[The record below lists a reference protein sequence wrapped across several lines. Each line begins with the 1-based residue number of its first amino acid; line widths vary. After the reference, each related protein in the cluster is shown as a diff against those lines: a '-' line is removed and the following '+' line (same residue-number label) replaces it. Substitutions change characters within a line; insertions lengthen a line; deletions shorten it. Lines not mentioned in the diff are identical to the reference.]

1 MVSLSSFRQQLASP
15 KLSWQLC
22 LLAIV
27 GGFSASMLIVLF
39 TYTIKSI
46 QHLYLLTD
54 DNYTSLD
61 GLSRFDLP
69 IIGAL
74 VILFFSWITGYKYQR
89 TGIPFV
95 LHRLKIAYG
104 AIPFR
109 NTFHQFVGGAISLS
123 TGFSVGKEGPV
134 VHLGAAASSFVGTK
148 LNLPNNSIRTLC
160 ACGIAAGIAASFNT
174 PIAAVLFVMEVILR
188 EYDLHMFIPIMLA
201 AIIGSMVTSTVFG
214 ATHDYEFI
222 SQIVLNYQDFII
234 LVVLGLMIGIL
245 ASAFNRV
252 IIFTIKRFEKF
263 HIVTRLMIAAL
274 ITGCLGYLVPHAMG
288 TGSSAVMFSVENH
301 EQMQFLFSLL
311 TAKFLM
317 TVLVI
322 GLGMPGGIVGPIIGI
337 GAVSGILGA
346 LVLGQIIPGN
356 YMASDFAL
364 IGMAGFMAATLNAPL
379 AALLTVVELSNQLE
393 IMLPAM
399 IVISSS
405 CLISGQLFN
414 NRSVFTMQ
422 LDIQK
427 LLYHKPPIET
437 ALQRVGVLSQM
448 QCDLLLCEQ
457 DQPSSEMIL
466 NASNEK
472 PLIIKK
478 QQHDKT
484 HYYWFEAETTRQNK
498 SKTPY
503 FQHQLIPL
511 YSQATLAEAY
521 LLLLHQRN
529 GGVYIYEQD
538 EHNILGII
546 TFEQIKNYLLA
557 GKI

>member
-1 MVSLSSFRQQLASP
+1 MMSFFSFRQQLASP
-15 KLSWQLC
+15 RLSWQLC
-22 LLAIV
+22 FLAII
-27 GGFSASMLIVLF
+27 GGFAAAMLIVLF
-39 TYTIKSI
+39 TFTIKTI
-46 QHLYLLTD
+46 QHLYLTTY

-61 GLSRFDLP
+61 ALSRFDLP
-69 IIGAL
+69 IVGAL
-74 VILFFSWITGYKYQR
+74 VILFFSWLTGYKYQR

-95 LHRLKIAYG
+95 LHRLKVAYG

-109 NTFHQFVGGAISLS
+109 NTIHQFIGGAVSLS

-188 EYDLHMFIPIMLA
+188 EYDIQMFIPIMLA
-201 AIIGSMVTSTVFG
+201 AIIGSMVTSSVFG
-214 ATHDYEFI
+214 VTRDYEFI
-222 SQIVLNYQDFII
+222 SQIALTYQDFFI
-234 LVVLGLMIGIL
+234 LVLLGVLIGTF
-245 ASAFNRV
+245 ASSFNHI
-252 IIFTIKRFEKF
+252 IIFMIKRFEKF
-263 HIVTRLMIAAL
+263 HIFTRLMMAAL
-274 ITGCLGYLVPHAMG
+274 ITGSLGYLVPHAMG
-288 TGSSAVMFSVENH
+288 TGSSAVAFAMDHHDQIWFI
-301 EQMQFLFSLL
+301 MSLL
-311 TAKFLM
+311 AAKFLM

-322 GLGMPGGIVGPIIGI
+322 GLGMPGGLVGPIIGL
-337 GAVSGILGA
+337 GAVSGVFGA
-346 LVLGQIIPGN
+346 LIIGFIIPGN
-356 YMASDFAL
+356 YVGSDFAL

-399 IVISSS
+399 IVIATA
-405 CLISGQLFN
+405 CLISGQLFK

-427 LLYHKPPIET
+427 LVYRKPPIET

-448 QCDLLLCEQ
+448 NQNFILVDQHPSNKNKPKDTEQQLL
-457 DQPSSEMIL
+457 IL
-466 NASNEK
+466 KTVHSNTVSFQWLEEK
-472 PLIIKK
+472 TSPL
-478 QQHDKT
+478 
-484 HYYWFEAETTRQNK
+484 
-498 SKTPY
+498 TPVDEPY
-503 FQHQLIPL
+503 CKHKLIPL

-529 GGVYIYEQD
+529 GGVYIYNKED
-538 EHNILGII
+538 HNIMGII
-546 TFEQIKNYLLA
+546 TFEQIKKYLLQ